1 MADAVARLVHHTV
14 SSLTNLFKFR
24 IPVHC
29 SKDQANNTAAEAAF
43 LPPLNAPA
51 PPPYLAPAQH
61 FPCCLEGGEG
71 RTQARAGGGDMPF
84 EPANGILEENK
95 KAVLKLSEGG
105 RGERGPN
112 GIFVAG

>member
-1 MADAVARLVHHTV
+1 
-14 SSLTNLFKFR
+14 
-24 IPVHC
+24 
-29 SKDQANNTAAEAAF
+29 
-43 LPPLNAPA
+43 
-51 PPPYLAPAQH
+51 
-61 FPCCLEGGEG
+61 
-71 RTQARAGGGDMPF
+71 MPF